1 MQVRTL
7 RPTRVSSAHCAGL
20 SLHLQYLYNCI
31 ASSSCFLLLDDLHF
45 RATVSR
51 NIVDVARNFSGVFV
65 KSPHFVKLRR
75 SDVHSFAVDEPEV
88 EAPKSISSRMMPWL
102 PFPTPS
108 RWVATR
114 SHSTHAPLIPSIRA
128 HVHPF
133 SLLLS
138 PQFERHG
145 HPVIRARR
153 EHALSQPP
161 CSAAAAAL
169 ARHGIA
175 PTALA
180 RCGRHRPRVTELSDY
195 SSTWL

>member
-1 MQVRTL
+1 VRVISHA
-7 RPTRVSSAHCAGL
+7 PTPVSPPAHHRTRRLLAP
-20 SLHLQYLYNCI
+20 
-31 ASSSCFLLLDDLHF
+31 ASSSG
-45 RATVSR
+45 SR
-51 NIVDVARNFSGVFV
+51 GAGAYHQSLSAPPVPFSL
-65 KSPHFVKLRR
+65 SAP
-75 SDVHSFAVDEPEV
+75 PEV
-88 EAPKSISSRMMPWL
+88 EAPKSISSRLMPWL
-102 PFPTPS
+102 PSPTPS

-145 HPVIRARR
+145 HPVIRAQR

-175 PTALA
+175 PAALA

>member
-1 MQVRTL
+1 MTYIFGRQ
-7 RPTRVSSAHCAGL
+7 
-20 SLHLQYLYNCI
+20 
-31 ASSSCFLLLDDLHF
+31 
-45 RATVSR
+45 SR
-51 NIVDVARNFSGVFV
+51 NNVDVARIFTDFS
-65 KSPHFVKLRR
+65 SSNHISSNYDDL
-75 SDVHSFAVDEPEV
+75 SHSFAVDEPEV

-195 SSTWL
+195 SSTWLWRSFS